1 MRIHYWPAL
10 VCGWITAVMIGQ
22 SGLAADPADKL
33 SEAASFPDAIDDSDL
48 DDSLMDPEDA
58 SDIPSA
64 FQPMQYSE
72 GGASG
77 GYPGGMPPDFS
88 GGYAPE
94 MPTNAWPETSPFSQP
109 RMSQV
114 SNQTGLWQYDSDNH
128 VNKKFIFSAEY
139 LYAHG
144 LRPGDRIIGDPNFNG
159 TSPLPQQ
166 AAAGPTTGPPLFPSF
181 SLGQLATNENVFHDG
196 FRLRYGYENPD
207 ESGLVLSGFILFEND
222 VNNGGR
228 IQNEVAGNLQTLA
241 SIPVNNNGIGAA
253 IPIDTRFYNQYTQQ
267 ILGVDAD
274 YYSMPIFTRPG
285 FKLKM
290 LYGAKYLQVS
300 EQFLVQGT
308 DSGLGYDLAGS
319 PTIGPPFTQISP
331 NPYDVVIASSTTN
344 NLIGPVLGLRYDVGG
359 DKFKIW
365 GQSKFGLM
373 ADIERLNVS
382 SANVSQIKIE
392 SPTDPGQFVP
402 GPAAGAGLT
411 NTRVI
416 NTDTHISPL
425 FETAINVEFPFFSMV
440 PYVNKMNLFKNA
452 NVRIGWDFVVV
463 DSVSRAAQI
472 IKYNINEPGI
482 QSGRTW
488 FEYNAFNFGV
498 DWKW

>member
-1 MRIHYWPAL
+1 MRIHFWPAL
-10 VCGWITAVMIGQ
+10 VCGWIMAAMIGQ
-22 SGLAADPADKL
+22 TGLAADPADKL
-33 SEAASFPDAIDDSDL
+33 SEAASLSDDFDDSDQ
-48 DDSLMDPEDA
+48 DEGLMDPEDA
-58 SDIPSA
+58 SGIPSA
-64 FQPMQYSE
+64 FQPMQYAD
-72 GGASG
+72 GGAYG
-77 GYPGGMPPDFS
+77 GYPGGPPPDFS

-94 MPTNAWPETSPFSQP
+94 MPTNAWPDTSPFAQP

-159 TSPLPQQ
+159 TPVFPLL
-166 AAAGPTTGPPLFPSF
+166 GPTTTGPPVFPVQ
-181 SLGQLATNENVFHDG
+181 SLGGLATNQNVFHDG

-228 IQNEVAGNLQTLA
+228 IQNEVAGNLQPLA
-241 SIPVNNNGIGAA
+241 SIIVNNNGTGAA
-253 IPIDTRFYNQYTQQ
+253 LPIDTRFYNQFTQQ

-285 FKLKM
+285 LKLKM

-308 DSGLGYDLAGS
+308 DSGLGYDAS
-319 PTIGPPFTQISP
+319 TTPIAPPFTIISP
-331 NPYDVVIASSTTN
+331 NPYDVVIAASTTS
-344 NLIGPVLGLRYDVGG
+344 NLVGPVLGLRYDVGG

-373 ADIERLNVS
+373 ANIERLNVS

-392 SPTDPGQFVP
+392 DPANPGVLIP

-411 NTRVI
+411 HTRVI

-425 FETAINVEFPFFSMV
+425 FETAINVEFPFFAMV
-440 PYVNKMNLFKNA
+440 PYVNRMNMFKNA

-472 IKYNINEPGI
+472 IKYNIGEPGI